1 MQTMECNAFLRSGV
15 TTLLF
20 EKRDGWEATDQSVAR
35 VLANIWSTAVAVAKS
50 WDAPHPAAVAMLT
63 RAMRM
68 LFVWCCR

>member
-35 VLANIWSTAVAVAKS
+35 VLANIWSTAVAMAKS
-50 WDAPHPAAVAMLT
+50 VRNALIDAGIEIKPMHETMFAS
-63 RAMRM
+63 
-68 LFVWCCR
+68 